1 MSSRTRVHDVRVHA
15 VYRARL
21 PPAAPL
27 AARWPFAPMRSDA
40 TTRCFVSTGQGG
52 GQGDLGLV
60 EAAAVQSAFGAQRR
74 SRVLYPDVTKMTT
87 FEAKY

>member
-1 MSSRTRVHDVRVHA
+1 MYEFTLSTALGCRLPHLWLRDGRSLRCARTRLHAASFRLVRA
-15 VYRARL
+15 VVRA
-21 PPAAPL
+21 
-27 AARWPFAPMRSDA
+27 
-40 TTRCFVSTGQGG
+40 
-52 GQGDLGLV
+52 DLGLV